1 MEKKLKAEIENVLSG
16 MNGWVGLCL
25 YPPIGETM
33 IQKQGN
39 RMYVNEGRNGV
50 FEDVSEKFY
59 DEMVS
64 KYDSRHKEDKE

>member
-1 MEKKLKAEIENVLSG
+1 MEKKLKTKIENVLSG
-16 MNGWVGLCL
+16 INGWVGLCL

-39 RMYVNEGRNGV
+39 RMYVNEGRNGL
-50 FEDVSEKFY
+50 FEYVSEKFY

-64 KYDSRHKEDKE
+64 KYDSRYKEYKE

>member
-25 YPPIGETM
+25 YPPIGKTM

-39 RMYVNEGRNGV
+39 RMYVNEGRNGL